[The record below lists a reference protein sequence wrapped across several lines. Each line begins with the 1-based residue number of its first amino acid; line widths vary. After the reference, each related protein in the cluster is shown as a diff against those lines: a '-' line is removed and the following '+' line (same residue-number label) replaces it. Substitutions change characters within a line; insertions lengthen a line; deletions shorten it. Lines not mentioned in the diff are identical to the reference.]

1 MRERISLYG
10 DDADWF
16 AELKEEVAE
25 RRNGHEPSNAE
36 MTRILMEKYGSGGS
50 SRRSR

>member
-16 AELKEEVAE
+16 AELKQEVSE

-36 MTRILMEKYGSGGS
+36 MTRILMQEYGSSTS
-50 SRRSR
+50 SRAGP